1 MFFNH
6 FISNANWLA
15 IIVAGLAYFAVG
27 AVWYQ
32 QAVFGKAWA
41 EGHNLTID
49 PEKAKKQMPVLMA
62 LTGVTTIVV
71 AFLIGFLVSALYSQ
85 TVMSGI
91 KVGLFAGVLI
101 ACCVGINYAYTS
113 KSAKVWL
120 IDAGYHVLG
129 TVVCGII
136 ISIWH

>member
-1 MFFNH
+1 MFLNH
-6 FISNANWLA
+6 FLSNANWLA

-27 AVWYQ
+27 AIWYQ

-49 PEKAKKQMPVLMA
+49 PEKAKKQMPMLMA
-62 LTGVTTIVV
+62 ITGVLTIVIAV
-71 AFLIGFLVSALYSQ
+71 LVGFLVSALYSQ

-91 KVGLFAGVLI
+91 KVGLFSGAI
-101 ACCVGINYAYTS
+101 ITCCMGINYTYTS
-113 KSAKVWL
+113 KSFKL
-120 IDAGYHVLG
+120 LCIDAGYHVLG
-129 TVVCGII
+129 TIVCGII